1 MKAILNENKIQLQ
14 AGERTVD
21 LLTLDENLMTN
32 DLDNIKNTI
41 DAFIEYEKA
50 IQAAEQRMAELLPTK
65 QQPKQRRRRR
75 TKAEMAAARAAEAEE
90 KAKQDNAA
98 VKLNEIEQAEP
109 ETETPNPMVQKP
121 NPMVQRVPNPNVVNH
136 IGPNATEL

>member
-21 LLTLDENLMTN
+21 LLKLDENLMTN
-32 DLDNIKNTI
+32 DLDNIKNII

-50 IQAAEQRMAELLPTK
+50 ILAAEQRMAELLPIK
-65 QQPKQRRRRR
+65 QQTKQRRRRR
-75 TKAEMAAARAAEAEE
+75 TKAEMEAARAAEAEE
-90 KAKQDNAA
+90 KAKQED
-98 VKLNEIEQAEP
+98 VDDEIEQAKLEM
-109 ETETPNPMVQKP
+109 ETP

-136 IGPNATEL
+136 IGPNAAEL

>member
-21 LLTLDENLMTN
+21 LLTLDENLMAN
-32 DLDNIKNTI
+32 DLDNIKNVI

-50 IQAAEQRMAELLPTK
+50 ILVAEQRMAELLPTK

-75 TKAEMAAARAAEAEE
+75 TKAEMEAARAAEAEA
-90 KAKQDNAA
+90 KAKQDDVADE
-98 VKLNEIEQAEP
+98 NEQEEP
-109 ETETPNPMVQKP
+109 KTETPNSMVQKP
-121 NPMVQRVPNPNVVNH
+121 NQMVQRVPKPNVMNH
-136 IGPNATEL
+136 VGPNTTEL

>member
-32 DLDNIKNTI
+32 DLDNIKNII

-50 IQAAEQRMAELLPTK
+50 ILAAEQRMAEILPTK

-75 TKAEMAAARAAEAEE
+75 TKAEMEAARAAEAAE
-90 KAKQDNAA
+90 KQKQDDAA
-98 VKLNEIEQAEP
+98 VKLNEIEQAEQK
-109 ETETPNPMVQKP
+109 TEMP

-136 IGPNATEL
+136 IGPNAAEL